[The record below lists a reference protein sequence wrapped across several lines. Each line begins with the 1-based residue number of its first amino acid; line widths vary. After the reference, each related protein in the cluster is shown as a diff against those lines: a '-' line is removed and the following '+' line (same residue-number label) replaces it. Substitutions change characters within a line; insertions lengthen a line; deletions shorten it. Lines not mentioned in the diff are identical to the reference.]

1 MTKRK
6 IDSTLDDFIDGY
18 LKKAK
23 YEKSVK
29 LLKGKIEQKKNVK
42 IFEQFMNYFKRKE
55 AEKPNEN
62 DDLGFEINFGAY
74 QSQEKVRV
82 SRAKNRLWTMCLT
95 IRF

>member
-23 YEKSVK
+23 YEKSLK
-29 LLKGKIEQKKNVK
+29 LFEGKIGRKKNVK
-42 IFEQFMNYFKRKE
+42 IFEQFMNYLMRKE
-55 AEKPNEN
+55 AEKANEN
-62 DDLGFEINFGAY
+62 DDLGFEINFG
-74 QSQEKVRV
+74 QSQAKVHSV